1 MTKSISASRKVKA
14 NLEKGQIDL
23 IITTIETVC
32 QMLLALIKILKGLR

>member
-1 MTKSISASRKVKA
+1 MTSTSTRARKA
-14 NLEKGQIDL
+14 QLEREQIDL

>member
-1 MTKSISASRKVKA
+1 MTSTSTRDKKA
-14 NLEKGQIDL
+14 QLEREQIDL